1 MKKLLVK
8 VSLVAIA
15 VIMVVGVAGC
25 FGQSQEA
32 GQQQVEV
39 TRGDIAVT
47 VPADGNLTII
57 REQELSFRTGGTIA
71 GITVEEGERVREGEA
86 LARLDTV
93 DLERNIA
100 TAGLAVEMV
109 AIDLEIVTNS
119 YRRITYPY
127 TYRTYALDIPES
139 MVAIND
145 ARREVGDAQE
155 ALAAGMD
162 AVNYAEAQRRLK
174 AAQDDLIKAVEKL
187 ARGQGPDIFINIT
200 SSVAGQEFDL
210 PWVDF
215 WTLRSAQLSME
226 KAEIALKKAENDLDQ
241 ARDELDKTMI
251 IAPFSGTVTEVNAEE
266 GDTVSTAVFAST
278 VIFKLVDTDHLEL
291 KATVDEIDI
300 DQVTVGQKA
309 DLNLDALPDEAFTG
323 VVTFI
328 DPLSLMEGGIV
339 VYEVTIRL
347 DNAAALGLKEGMTAE
362 ADIIIEERTN
372 VLLIPE
378 RAIFD
383 DDSGNSVVKV
393 LVGEEIEEREVSV
406 GISSGL
412 EVEVTGGLSEGE
424 VVVIERTDG

>member
-1 MKKLLVK
+1 MKSKSVMMVPFSVLVLLLIVT
-8 VSLVAIA
+8 V
-15 VIMVVGVAGC
+15 GC
-25 FGQSQEA
+25 FGQSSDT

-47 VPADGNLTII
+47 VPADGNLSII

-71 GITVEEGERVREGEA
+71 GIMVAEGERVTEGEA

-109 AIDLEIVTNS
+109 AIDLEIATNS

-215 WTLRSAQLSME
+215 WTLRSTQLSME
-226 KAEIALKKAENDLDQ
+226 KAEVALKKAENDLEQ
-241 ARDELDKTMI
+241 AQDELDKTMI
-251 IAPFSGTVTEVNAEE
+251 IAPFSGTVTEINVEE
-266 GDTVSTAVFAST
+266 GDTVSAAVFAST

-309 DLNLDALPDEAFTG
+309 DLNLDALPDEAFSG

-362 ADIIIEERTN
+362 ADIIIEERTD

-378 RAIFD
+378 RAIYSD
-383 DDSGNSVVKV
+383 ESGNSMVAV

-412 EVEVTGGLSEGE
+412 EVEVTGSLNEGE
-424 VVVIERTDG
+424 VVVIEK